1 MYKPKKSFTVFL
13 LTVSALSI
21 SVSAAFFSVYGLS
34 KVFAGAATEVII
46 MGSILEASKLI
57 TAYAIHQN
65 ADKLPVLLR
74 RYLTGAVIVLMII
87 TSAGIYGF
95 LSNAYQI
102 TATKNSVVEN
112 QIKIVE
118 AKITSQQERL
128 TNFLKEKETISQ
140 DLNSLRSGMSTNT
153 TVQYVDRKTG
163 NVVRSTAEGIR
174 KSLDAQLQDATVRRN
189 KVEENIDIL
198 SANIDSMKI
207 DIMNMQLG
215 NDAAAELG
223 PLIYLSKISN
233 YPMDKLMNYFI
244 LLIVFVFDPLA
255 ICLVLA
261 LSYISKIDS
270 QTINSEN
277 IVRTSSN
284 SSDKEENVLD
294 FFTTP
299 EQAPRYSNDLEFS
312 RTSDSDLEPEK
323 DSPSDELFIYS
334 DNEDRREDEE
344 NSKLP
349 KLTIKT
355 IKKQVPEY
363 KIVDNGQKVFTTKE
377 VEEVIIEPGDE
388 EGNTVSLSPDEY
400 KKLLEKYISQLQ
412 QSKSLPN

>member
-1 MYKPKKSFTVFL
+1 
-13 LTVSALSI
+13 
-21 SVSAAFFSVYGLS
+21 
-34 KVFAGAATEVII
+34 
-46 MGSILEASKLI
+46 
-57 TAYAIHQN
+57 
-65 ADKLPVLLR
+65 
-74 RYLTGAVIVLMII
+74 
-87 TSAGIYGF
+87 
-95 LSNAYQI
+95 
-102 TATKNSVVEN
+102 
-112 QIKIVE
+112 
-118 AKITSQQERL
+118 
-128 TNFLKEKETISQ
+128 
-140 DLNSLRSGMSTNT
+140 
-153 TVQYVDRKTG
+153 
-163 NVVRSTAEGIR
+163 
-174 KSLDAQLQDATVRRN
+174 
-189 KVEENIDIL
+189 
-198 SANIDSMKI
+198 MKI